1 MSSPVQNVNN
11 IAPVQD
17 EKQGAKPG
25 GPGKDDYEEGK
36 KYLENGDTG
45 QAAVALHNALLG
57 YREKDD
63 KKGIANASNQL
74 GKACLQRNEYEKA
87 LKHFECAW
95 EICEELGDPASLV
108 AILHQFTLVYNGL
121 EQYPKAIETCLD
133 ILGRYQDNNDPRGT
147 VAAMEQMAEI
157 YITMDE
163 KIKAADTYRTI
174 ASIHANFKHENI
186 AESYVE
192 KANQLEE
199 AV

>member
-1 MSSPVQNVNN
+1 MSCPVQNVNN
-11 IAPVQD
+11 IAPLQD
-17 EKQGAKPG
+17 EKQDAKPG
-25 GPGKDDYEEGK
+25 DSVKADYEEGK
-36 KYLENGDTG
+36 KYLENGDTA

-63 KKGIANASNQL
+63 KNGIANASNQL
-74 GKACLQRNEYEKA
+74 GKVCVERNEYEKA
-87 LKHFECAW
+87 LKHFQCAW
-95 EICEELGDPASLV
+95 GICEELGDPSSLL
-108 AILHQFTLVYNGL
+108 ALLHQFTLVYNGL
-121 EQYPKAIETCLD
+121 EQYPKSIEACLD

-147 VAAMEQMAEI
+147 VAALEQMAEI
-157 YITMDE
+157 YIKMDE
-163 KIKAADTYRTI
+163 KSKAADTYRTI